1 MPERAHPSLSLL
13 VLAFAPI
20 VATTLVGCGG
30 SEGPKPRSP
39 IPVTAR
45 EGETSPTASQ
55 SATQSATQSASQS
68 SYQPAAPSAGAAPAA
83 QPPATA
89 PAAPPA
95 AAPAAPTKTSTADS
109 DPALIEVAGI
119 AAPKPTTWT
128 WQAPTMQF
136 RTLQYAVPG
145 DGDSTSSA
153 ELVVSVFAGNDG
165 GPIESNI
172 TRWAGQFRTAEGGP
186 ATPKREEKEIDG
198 MKVILVELAGSY
210 MAMGAAGPRPD
221 TLQLAAII
229 RAPNNNIFI
238 RLVGPTKTVEA
249 NRESWNALVAG
260 LKRAG

>member
-1 MPERAHPSLSLL
+1 MSDFAHRSSLAV
-13 VLAFAPI
+13 VLALAPL
-20 VATTLVGCGG
+20 VATPLVGCG
-30 SEGPKPRSP
+30 SADGPKPRSP
-39 IPVTAR
+39 TPVTAR
-45 EGETSPTASQ
+45 EEASNQ
-55 SATQSATQSASQS
+55 PPAQQA
-68 SYQPAAPSAGAAPAA
+68 PAAPTQAAAAPAA
-83 QPPATA
+83 TPPAA
-89 PAAPPA
+89 PA

-119 AAPKPTTWT
+119 AAPKPATWT

-145 DGDSTSSA
+145 EGDSTTSA

-198 MKVILVELAGSY
+198 MKVILVELAGAY

-238 RLVGPTKTVEA
+238 RLVGPSKTVEA
-249 NRESWNALVAG
+249 NREAWNALVAG